1 MDQQA
6 QKQDWPAVMDEQK
19 TPGPRASKGVGP
31 REGRRTAR
39 RRRELRNAQDSQQL
53 QQEASWSSGER
64 FMVEKVHEFFQQCG
78 GAERGFITRDDME
91 KLQDKFDFSPEE
103 LEMVFNK
110 LDVDQTGHL
119 TPEKLTKGLSHFLTD
134 QRLAEDGSQPQSL
147 SESLYQSQGLQQ
159 QVEVEDEEKQQFAA
173 LMERLGAST
182 VFPDEAEIWKLW
194 VQLRRNEPNLL
205 GHLEDFL
212 SKVTVRFQ
220 DAQSEKDDLE
230 RTLKKK
236 MVEHNTEV
244 QKLYEEMELQIN
256 NEKDRIETE
265 NTVKL
270 HAQSQDLQKEL
281 DSKQE
286 EVQHLAQ
293 AQAQLEAELVFLR
306 SKQNESITENEML
319 KVTNQELE
327 TRLEQV
333 QQDLQEARD
342 RLVDQQEEAAH
353 REEREGERDQ
363 PPGNDGLHFTEVY
376 PQKETRQRWGSDTS
390 QGFTSSECL
399 QRNLESSG
407 HVTRIISI
415 EEEPLPQQVQ
425 VFGIQ
430 RSRVTRQEVDMSTVK
445 DGDVVFEDRTEPLW
459 SVGEAR
465 LPKELQEE
473 LVSLRSRQGEAVA
486 EIQMLKVTNQELE
499 TRLKQIQQDLQEAR
513 DRLVDQQ
520 EGAAHR
526 EEREREQKEAIAE
539 MEKLKVTNQE
549 LETRLEQVQQGL
561 QEAQGQ
567 LVDQQ
572 EEAAQR
578 EEREGEQKEAIAEM
592 EKLKVTN
599 QELETRLQQIQQSLQ
614 EAQDQLVDQQEEAAH
629 RKERERE
636 QKEAIA
642 EMEKLK
648 VTNQEL
654 ETRLEQVQQ
663 DLQEAQDRLVDQQ
676 EEAAHRKERE
686 REQKE
691 TIAEMEKLKVTNQE
705 LETKLEQ
712 IQQDLQEAQDR
723 LVDQQEEAAH
733 REEREREQKEAIAE
747 MEKLKVTN
755 QELETKLEQI
765 QQDLQEA
772 RDQLV
777 DQEEAAQR
785 EEREREQKEAIAEM
799 EKLKVTNQELETKL
813 EQIQQDLQEARDQ
826 LVAQQEDAAHREE
839 REGEQKEAIAEME
852 KLKVTNQELETR
864 LEQIQQDLQEARDR
878 LVDQEEAAHREER
891 EREQKE
897 AIAEMEKLKVTNQE
911 LETRLEQV
919 QQDLQEARDRLVDQE
934 EAAHR
939 EERESEQKEAIAE
952 MEKLK
957 VINQELET
965 RLEQVQQDLQEARDR
980 LVDQQEVAVPREE
993 REGLQRTRSIR
1004 RRATQKPTPLGEDP
1018 ALAHLRV
1025 EGQGVTMAMGN
1036 DGDGVTEEPAAS
1048 LGSDGA
1054 GERMKELQ
1062 EELVSLRSK
1071 QDEVIAENQ
1080 KLKVTKQEL
1089 EAKVE
1094 QIQQDLQEARD
1105 RLMDQQGDA
1114 AHREEREGELKEAI
1128 AEMEKLKV
1136 TNQELET
1143 RLEQVQQD
1151 LQEARDR
1158 LVDQQEEAAH
1168 REEREGEQKEAIAEM
1183 EKLKVTNQE
1192 LETRLEQVQ
1201 QDLQEARD
1209 RLVDQQEG
1217 AAHREERERE
1227 QKEAIAEM
1235 EKLKV
1240 TNQELETRL
1249 EQVQQDLQEARDR
1262 LADQQEVAAPR
1273 EEREGLQRTRSIRR
1287 HANQKPTPL
1296 GEDPALAHLRV
1307 EGQGV
1312 TMATGDNGDGVTEE
1326 PAAPLGSDGA
1336 GERMKELQE
1345 ELVSLR
1351 SKQDEAI
1358 AENQKLKVTNQELE
1372 AKVEQIQQDLQEA
1385 RDRLVGQQGEAA
1397 HREEREGE
1405 QKEAI
1410 AEMEKLKVTNQE
1422 LETRLQQI
1430 QQDLQEA
1437 RDQLVDQQEEAA
1449 QREER
1454 EGLQRTRSIR
1464 RRATQKPTPLGEDPA
1479 LAHLRVEGQGVTVA
1493 TGNDGDGVT
1502 EEPAASLGSDGAGER
1517 MKELQEELVSL
1528 RSKQDEAIAENQ
1540 KLKATNQELEAKLE
1554 QIRQDLQEARDR
1566 LEEAARR
1573 EETEGLHRTH
1583 SIRRRATQKPTP
1595 LGGDPALAHLTVE
1608 GQDVIVVTGDDV
1620 DGVTEEPAA
1629 TSGSDGAEERIKEVG
1644 SSKDPDHLYNI
1655 MFVGNA
1661 NTGKT
1666 SFIQRFYD
1674 NSFKPGLASTVGM
1687 DYRVKTLTVDNRHIA
1702 LQLWDTAGQERFRSL
1717 TKQFFRKADGV
1728 IVMYDITSSSSF
1740 AEVRYWLGSI
1750 KETVDDN
1757 VAILLLGNKTDD
1769 VAHRK
1774 VPTPEGQ
1781 RLAQEYNI
1789 MFYECSAC
1797 TGHNI
1802 STAMLQL
1809 TKLLKQQDE
1818 KIKGS
1823 VVEMVNQPR
1832 KKGKCC
1838 T

>member
-1 MDQQA
+1 
-6 QKQDWPAVMDEQK
+6 MDEQK
-19 TPGPRASKGVGP
+19 TPTPRASKGVGP

-39 RRRELRNAQDSQQL
+39 RRRELRNTQDSQQL
-53 QQEASWSSGER
+53 EQEASWSSGER
-64 FMVEKVHEFFQQCG
+64 FMVEKVHEFFQECG
-78 GAERGFITRDDME
+78 GAERGYITCDDME

-110 LDVDQTGHL
+110 LDVDQSGHL

-134 QRLAEDGSQPQSL
+134 QRLGEDDSQPQNL
-147 SESLYQSQGLQQ
+147 PESLYQSQGLQQ
-159 QVEVEDEEKQQFAA
+159 QVEVEDEEKQLFAA

-182 VFPDEAEIWKLW
+182 IFPDEAEIWKLW

-212 SKVTVRFQ
+212 SKVTVRIQ

-286 EVQHLAQ
+286 EVQHLVQ

-306 SKQNESITENEML
+306 SKQNEAITENEML

-333 QQDLQEARD
+333 QQDLQEAQD
-342 RLVDQQEEAAH
+342 RLVYQQEEAAH

-363 PPGNDGLHFTEVY
+363 PPSNDGLHFTEVD

-390 QGFTSSECL
+390 QGFTRSECL

-415 EEEPLPQQVQ
+415 EEEPLPHQVQ
-425 VFGIQ
+425 VFGVQ
-430 RSRVTRQEVDMSTVK
+430 KSRLTRQEVDMSTVK
-445 DGDVVFEDRTEPLW
+445 DGEAVFEDRTEPLW
-459 SVGEAR
+459 SEGEAH
-465 LPKELQEE
+465 PAEELQVE
-473 LVSLRSRQGEAVA
+473 LVSLHSKQDEAIT
-486 EIQMLKVTNQELE
+486 EIEMLKVTNQELE
-499 TRLKQIQQDLQEAR
+499 TKLEEIQQDLQEAR

-520 EGAAHR
+520 EEAAHR
-526 EEREREQKEAIAE
+526 EKREGEQKETIAE

-549 LETRLEQVQQGL
+549 LETKLEQVQQDL
-561 QEAQGQ
+561 QEARDR

-572 EEAAQR
+572 EEASHR
-578 EEREGEQKEAIAEM
+578 EDREREQKEAIAEM

-599 QELETRLQQIQQSLQ
+599 QELETRLQQIQQ
-614 EAQDQLVDQQEEAAH
+614 
-629 RKERERE
+629 
-636 QKEAIA
+636 
-642 EMEKLK
+642 
-648 VTNQEL
+648 
-654 ETRLEQVQQ
+654 
-663 DLQEAQDRLVDQQ
+663 DLQEARDRLVDQQ
-676 EEAAHRKERE
+676 EEAAHR
-686 REQKE
+686 
-691 TIAEMEKLKVTNQE
+691 
-705 LETKLEQ
+705 
-712 IQQDLQEAQDR
+712 D
-723 LVDQQEEAAH
+723 
-733 REEREREQKEAIAE
+733 
-747 MEKLKVTN
+747 
-755 QELETKLEQI
+755 
-765 QQDLQEA
+765 
-772 RDQLV
+772 
-777 DQEEAAQR
+777 
-785 EEREREQKEAIAEM
+785 
-799 EKLKVTNQELETKL
+799 
-813 EQIQQDLQEARDQ
+813 
-826 LVAQQEDAAHREE
+826 E

-878 LVDQEEAAHREER
+878 LVAQQEEAAHREDR
-891 EREQKE
+891 DGEQKE
-897 AIAEMEKLKVTNQE
+897 AIAEIEKLKVTNQE

-919 QQDLQEARDRLVDQE
+919 QQDLQEARDRMVDQQE

-939 EERESEQKEAIAE
+939 EK
-952 MEKLK
+952 
-957 VINQELET
+957 
-965 RLEQVQQDLQEARDR
+965 
-980 LVDQQEVAVPREE
+980 
-993 REGLQRTRSIR
+993 
-1004 RRATQKPTPLGEDP
+1004 
-1018 ALAHLRV
+1018 
-1025 EGQGVTMAMGN
+1025 
-1036 DGDGVTEEPAAS
+1036 
-1048 LGSDGA
+1048 
-1054 GERMKELQ
+1054 
-1062 EELVSLRSK
+1062 
-1071 QDEVIAENQ
+1071 
-1080 KLKVTKQEL
+1080 
-1089 EAKVE
+1089 
-1094 QIQQDLQEARD
+1094 
-1105 RLMDQQGDA
+1105 
-1114 AHREEREGELKEAI
+1114 REGERKEAI

-1143 RLEQVQQD
+1143 KLEQIQQD
-1151 LQEARDR
+1151 LQEAQDR

-1168 REEREGEQKEAIAEM
+1168 Q
-1183 EKLKVTNQE
+1183 
-1192 LETRLEQVQ
+1192 
-1201 QDLQEARD
+1201 
-1209 RLVDQQEG
+1209 
-1217 AAHREERERE
+1217 
-1227 QKEAIAEM
+1227 
-1235 EKLKV
+1235 
-1240 TNQELETRL
+1240 
-1249 EQVQQDLQEARDR
+1249 
-1262 LADQQEVAAPR
+1262 

-1287 HANQKPTPL
+1287 RVTQKPTPL
-1296 GEDPALAHLRV
+1296 GEDPALTHLRV

-1312 TMATGDNGDGVTEE
+1312 TVAMGDDGDGVTEE
-1326 PAAPLGSDGA
+1326 PAASSGSDEA
-1336 GERMKELQE
+1336 AERMKELQE

-1358 AENQKLKVTNQELE
+1358 AENQKLKVINQELE
-1372 AKVEQIQQDLQEA
+1372 AKLEQIQQDLQEA
-1385 RDRLVGQQGEAA
+1385 RDRLV
-1397 HREEREGE
+1397 
-1405 QKEAI
+1405 
-1410 AEMEKLKVTNQE
+1410 
-1422 LETRLQQI
+1422 
-1430 QQDLQEA
+1430 
-1437 RDQLVDQQEEAA
+1437 DQQEEAA
-1449 QREER
+1449 RREES

-1464 RRATQKPTPLGEDPA
+1464 RRVTQKPTPLGEDPA
-1479 LAHLRVEGQGVTVA
+1479 LAHLRG
-1493 TGNDGDGVT
+1493 
-1502 EEPAASLGSDGAGER
+1502 
-1517 MKELQEELVSL
+1517 
-1528 RSKQDEAIAENQ
+1528 
-1540 KLKATNQELEAKLE
+1540 
-1554 QIRQDLQEARDR
+1554 
-1566 LEEAARR
+1566 
-1573 EETEGLHRTH
+1573 
-1583 SIRRRATQKPTP
+1583 
-1595 LGGDPALAHLTVE
+1595 E
-1608 GQDVIVVTGDDV
+1608 GQDVTVAMGDDV

-1629 TSGSDGAEERIKEVG
+1629 TSGSDGAGERMKEVG

-1661 NTGKT
+1661 NAGKT

-1740 AEVRYWLGSI
+1740 TEVRYWLGSI

-1769 VAHRK
+1769 VAHRQ

-1818 KIKGS
+1818 KIKDS

>member
-390 QGFTSSECL
+390 QGFTSSECSL

-939 EERESEQKEAIAE
+939 EERE
-952 MEKLK
+952 
-957 VINQELET
+957 
-965 RLEQVQQDLQEARDR
+965 R
-980 LVDQQEVAVPREE
+980 
-993 REGLQRTRSIR
+993 
-1004 RRATQKPTPLGEDP
+1004 
-1018 ALAHLRV
+1018 
-1025 EGQGVTMAMGN
+1025 
-1036 DGDGVTEEPAAS
+1036 
-1048 LGSDGA
+1048 
-1054 GERMKELQ
+1054 
-1062 EELVSLRSK
+1062 
-1071 QDEVIAENQ
+1071 
-1080 KLKVTKQEL
+1080 
-1089 EAKVE
+1089 
-1094 QIQQDLQEARD
+1094 
-1105 RLMDQQGDA
+1105 
-1114 AHREEREGELKEAI
+1114 
-1128 AEMEKLKV
+1128 
-1136 TNQELET
+1136 
-1143 RLEQVQQD
+1143 
-1151 LQEARDR
+1151 
-1158 LVDQQEEAAH
+1158 
-1168 REEREGEQKEAIAEM
+1168 EQKEAIAEM